1 MGFVGFLLLTASPG
15 VFLSQQCP
23 VSQYYDGMSWF
34 RLHLTCLGLMIGL
47 LAHVLPVHAGS
58 GKPVSERM
66 WQQVVTE
73 AARLDLPT
81 KFLKRIP
88 PDFVQFEFDDLRT
101 YAAEYHPAEHR
112 LVLNRTLSF
121 NAAGGALRPLT
132 KLTHKELEVLY
143 HELFHAYMDF
153 LATEDGRL
161 STTPDQPSSLLSFA
175 RRQQSC
181 RYSEVAIAPVVQRKG
196 EAETRYLTES
206 ESWEALN
213 ETWAVFIG
221 WAIWNQLEVRQKGR
235 GLSYEQGAG
244 QWIDRLEKAVQSQ
257 ELKGYYVPED
267 PDERRVAQKR
277 FLAGQSQISGAEAV
291 ALMTEVLGLP
301 DRLVRKARSSPRLSA
316 FFTFEPSC
324 EAALAR

>member
-1 MGFVGFLLLTASPG
+1 
-15 VFLSQQCP
+15 
-23 VSQYYDGMSWF
+23 MSWF
-34 RLHLTCLGLMIGL
+34 QLHLTCLGLVIGL

-81 KFLKRIP
+81 EFLKRIP

-153 LATEDGRL
+153 LATEHERL
-161 STTPDQPSSLLSFA
+161 STTSPQPSSLLSFA
-175 RRQQSC
+175 RRQQRC

-221 WAIWNQLEVRQKGR
+221 WAIWNQLEIRQKSK
-235 GLSYEQGAG
+235 GLPHEERGAG

-291 ALMTEVLGLP
+291 ALMTEVLGFP
-301 DRLVRKARSSPRLSA
+301 DGLVLKVRSSPRLSA
-316 FFTFEPSC
+316 FFKFEPSC
-324 EAALAR
+324 DGALAW